1 MLDTLPIRPADL
13 LIDEINPRLAEPN
26 VGQRDAQRALA
37 NEQERKIQVLAKDIL
52 EYGLN
57 PFELPIVAPE
67 EGGRYVVLEGNRRL
81 GALKA
86 LENPDSLA
94 DAVTPAVLKELR
106 KLSKQYHE
114 APIDFVDCFVA
125 KDRDQI
131 HHWLQLKHT
140 GENEGAGLVRW
151 GPDEAGRFKA
161 RTGTLEPQFQALDFL
176 EKCGR
181 LTREAR
187 KGVKTSTL
195 QRLLDQPEVR
205 NRLGIELKNKK
216 LFLLADADRVAK
228 ALMYVVEHLPPV
240 TKLHSKQQRVKFAQ
254 ELPARIAVR
263 PTLKSGEG
271 IPLADADAT
280 VTTPRKPRV
289 RLPRRRERLIPS
301 DCVLNVTDPRVRDI
315 EVELRRLNVER
326 APNAVSVLLR
336 VFIEL
341 SMDCYIQTEKLTTP
355 PESKLA
361 KKLQDVAKDLQSK
374 KLINARQA
382 KPVNR
387 ACSSDSFLAP
397 SVKLMHQ
404 YVHNSYV
411 FPVPGDL
418 IAHWNSLQPFVTA
431 VWKL

>member
-1 MLDTLPIRPADL
+1 MSFSARFA
-13 LIDEINPRLAEPN
+13 AS
-26 VGQRDAQRALA
+26 A
-37 NEQERKIQVLAKDIL
+37 NYATT
-52 EYGLN
+52 
-57 PFELPIVAPE
+57 P
-67 EGGRYVVLEGNRRL
+67 L

-106 KLSKQYHE
+106 KLSKQYQE
-114 APIDFVDCFVA
+114 APIDFVDCFVV

-140 GENEGAGLVRW
+140 GENEGAGIVKW
-151 GPDEAGRFKA
+151 GPDESGRFKS

-176 EKCGR
+176 EKR
-181 LTREAR
+181 RQLTREAR
-187 KGVKTSTL
+187 KSIKTSTL

-228 ALMYVVEHLPPV
+228 ALKYVVEHLPPV
-240 TKLHSKQQRVKFAQ
+240 TQLHSKQQRVEYAQ
-254 ELPARIAVR
+254 NLPSRISVR

-271 IPLADADAT
+271 IALADADAT
-280 VTTPRKPRV
+280 VTTSKKSIV
-289 RLPRRRERLIPS
+289 RLQRRRERLIPS
-301 DCVLNVTDPRVRDI
+301 DCILNVTDPRTHAI
-315 EVELRRLNVER
+315 EGELRRLSVEKST
-326 APNAVSVLLR
+326 NAVSVLLR

-341 SMDCYIQTEKLTTP
+341 SLDCYIERTKLAMP
-355 PESKLA
+355 PEPSLA
-361 KKLQDVAKDLQSK
+361 KKLQDVVRNLLSRKM
-374 KLINARQA
+374 INAAQA

-404 YVHNSYV
+404 YVHNPYV
-411 FPVPGDL
+411 FPAPSDL

-431 VWKL
+431 VWTL